1 MFFAICYKKFNDQV
15 SQNMNLYSFIFNES
29 IILIWYLRKQIS
41 SLLIIRVSIYHVV
54 ANSNTIS
61 NFWICK
67 YLPSLDTDKYNDG
80 ALENEK
86 SGAIMIKMCT
96 EENYFQKTISS

>member
-1 MFFAICYKKFNDQV
+1 MY
-15 SQNMNLYSFIFNES
+15 
-29 IILIWYLRKQIS
+29 
-41 SLLIIRVSIYHVV
+41 V

-67 YLPSLDTDKYNDG
+67 YLPSLDTDKYNDV

>member
-1 MFFAICYKKFNDQV
+1 
-15 SQNMNLYSFIFNES
+15 MNLYSFIFNES

-67 YLPSLDTDKYNDG
+67 YLPSLDTDKYNDV